1 MTSLRRTVEG
11 WMGDDLYRKLGDE
24 PDIDITWKL
33 LRELIGQQLFGSEYV
48 TVPYIESAVYYNQL
62 FLFTKKKSLLSRLGL
77 RPPKYKTVGNLDYL
91 VNRDISTWIP
101 QFDFSPWDVA
111 DGLTMYREYKL
122 RVASNRSTVEKAI
135 ELMIMEAHVRSAQP
149 PLPGTVTIHTNL
161 LQDLQGVKTLYV
173 ITDVVFA
180 SYVKLSVMMGN
191 RQKSLVYDHDTP
203 IGFKYRKFSLRS
215 DGYFVAEMNTALKF
229 TDKEAHWLRPTPQPV
244 PTVPR
249 WDPMRRRYTG
259 SGGRRKMRNNLTIP
273 TPEEPGRINNRG
285 SWLRDGGVIRI
296 ERPIANGGVMN
307 TRDVI
312 ALENNAPEQNE
323 EWRDNMFQRI
333 YQNNNVHLNNRRSV
347 SLDNIINV

>member
-1 MTSLRRTVEG
+1 
-11 WMGDDLYRKLGDE
+11 
-24 PDIDITWKL
+24 
-33 LRELIGQQLFGSEYV
+33 
-48 TVPYIESAVYYNQL
+48 
-62 FLFTKKKSLLSRLGL
+62 
-77 RPPKYKTVGNLDYL
+77 
-91 VNRDISTWIP
+91 
-101 QFDFSPWDVA
+101 
-111 DGLTMYREYKL
+111 MYREYKL

-285 SWLRDGGVIRI
+285 SWLRDGRSSLNREIRKLEARKMKVQLYCIPSFSTLPLCHWVERNTLKKLEVARTLEKSAHPCLNVYYCFTYLTPGGVIRI
-296 ERPIANGGVMN
+296 ERPMANGGVMN

-333 YQNNNVHLNNRRSV
+333 YQNNNAHLNNRRSV
-347 SLDNIINV
+347 SLDNIINA